1 VRFFI
6 SKVFSSSQLFFA
18 AFVQYV
24 PPRFG
29 KILRARFRRY
39 ARLKFLYELDH
50 PPFGRP
56 NLPDELWTLDT
67 IHIYIHILRFFYE
80 LEHPPFSHPEF
91 PEDPSFAFWRHGSK
105 ITGTMDTQ
113 GLDGWNTHGWS
124 ALHPASVLSEDDDGN
139 SPALYSQPLPPV

>member
-39 ARLKFLYELDH
+39 APTSTSQETNFPGDAQWQIVGAA
-50 PPFGRP
+50 GRRTP
-56 NLPDELWTLDT
+56 
-67 IHIYIHILRFFYE
+67 R
-80 LEHPPFSHPEF
+80 
-91 PEDPSFAFWRHGSK
+91 
-105 ITGTMDTQ
+105 
-113 GLDGWNTHGWS
+113 
-124 ALHPASVLSEDDDGN
+124 SVRYLQS
-139 SPALYSQPLPPV
+139 